1 MELSAHQFDQIRAKQ
16 LEDEAVRRR
25 FGVESDDK
33 QRIAR
38 VARMAIQE
46 VNLEFNHDKGLR
58 NRPRA

>member
-16 LEDEAVRRR
+16 LEDEYVRRR